1 MLNRFVL
8 SRKYERDSTHFQ
20 LIKSE
25 FLYLPNTGGGLQ
37 VLLLESTLKKHRLQF
52 LQQFAAQ
59 SSSSQLNWT
68 SPGIQIL
75 QCALPDFGPYH
86 ALDILTISP
95 RRHSNMVLWR
105 KASPWW
111 KQTCVWWHQSTWDI
125 TINALSP
132 QERFLHL
139 LNTPI
144 WFPIDPRLHFERQR
158 RSTRAS
164 AHRRYL
170 GMAFRIR
177 SLHDFTSAVGTPSD
191 PSTSK
196 FLRRLY
202 IEATQILRRAQP
214 EGVLLCLDRPPPR
227 PYRSFFGIQ
236 LSGKPFF
243 FPNIPRNQLF
253 RAVGKAIP
261 PDKPHPLL
269 LHVAERDRGG
279 APIWVMDFCKLFNR
293 LRRCLLPIYSD
304 IQFRLSFC
312 ILPVRA
318 RFSFLQQANPDIIL
332 CTQIHCGGIE
342 VTSTYFSTAVGHVHF
357 GTSSF
362 RLGHLSFWFDPVG
375 LTSRVLDCLPFVLRE
390 HLSDRTLKIYGL
402 LWSRSRFILSGR
414 IGTEDFSTTAPQHL
428 LLQLFR

>member
-8 SRKYERDSTHFQ
+8 SRKYERDSTHIQ

-25 FLYLPNTGGGLQ
+25 FLYLPTTGGGLQ
-37 VLLLESTLKKHRLQF
+37 VPLLESTLKKQRLQF

-59 SSSSQLNWT
+59 SRSSPQHNWT

-75 QCALPDFGPYH
+75 PCVLPDFGPYH

-95 RRHSNMVLWR
+95 RRHSNMVLWK

-125 TINALSP
+125 NINALSP

-139 LNTPI
+139 LDTPI
-144 WFPIDPRLHFERQR
+144 WFHIDPRLHFERQR
-158 RSTRAS
+158 RSTSAS
-164 AHRRYL
+164 AHRRCL
-170 GMAFRIR
+170 GMLPEPGRSFRMRFTQAFRIR
-177 SLHDFTSAVGTPSD
+177 SLHDLFGGRTAWFASALEFNLRFSTSAVGTPSD

-196 FLRRLY
+196 FLRQLY
-202 IEATQILRRAQP
+202 IEATQILRRVQP
-214 EGVLLCLDRPPPR
+214 EGVLL
-227 PYRSFFGIQ
+227 SI
-236 LSGKPFF
+236 F

-279 APIWVMDFCKLFNR
+279 ATTWVTDFCKLFNR
-293 LRRCLLPIYSD
+293 LRRRLLPIYSD

-318 RFSFLQQANPDIIL
+318 RFWFLQQANPDIIL
-332 CTQIHCGGIE
+332 CTQNHCGGVE
-342 VTSTYFSTAVGHVHF
+342 S
-357 GTSSF
+357 
-362 RLGHLSFWFDPVG
+362 
-375 LTSRVLDCLPFVLRE
+375 
-390 HLSDRTLKIYGL
+390 
-402 LWSRSRFILSGR
+402 
-414 IGTEDFSTTAPQHL
+414 
-428 LLQLFR
+428 